1 MYCSQSDLEQRYG
14 AKMLTDLTDRAMP
27 RAGTID
33 GTVVT
38 RAITDASAEIDG
50 YLAVRYQL
58 PLSATPAF
66 VNDVCMRMAIYKL
79 HTNVVPDKINRD
91 YDLALRS
98 LRDISAGTM
107 KLDLAGVEPAA
118 ASSGG
123 VAFDSPG
130 SRITHDQLKG
140 FG

>member
-1 MYCSQSDLEQRYG
+1 MYCSQADLETRYG
-14 AKMLTDLTDRAMP
+14 TKMLTDLTDRAMP
-27 RAGTID
+27 RAGAID
-33 GTVVT
+33 AAVVT
-38 RAITDASAEIDG
+38 RAISDAGAEIDV

-58 PLSATPAF
+58 PLTATPAF
-66 VNDVCMRMAIYKL
+66 VNDICMRMAIYKL

-98 LRDISAGTM
+98 LRDISAGTS

-123 VAFDSPG
+123 VAFDGPG
-130 SRITHDQLKG
+130 NRITHESLKG